1 MTMKKIL
8 IILIFICSVS
18 VKKADAQITEII
30 KVAITKV
37 VRAVDLQV
45 QRLQTKT
52 IWLQDAQKVIEN
64 TMHQLK
70 LTNIAEWSDKQ
81 KTLYANYY
89 TELWQVKNLIGT
101 YQEVKDII
109 QKQRQLVNA
118 YKQAYAL
125 FKQDSHFNIN
135 EMDYMER
142 VYSGIID
149 ESVKNLEQVYLVIN
163 SFSTQMSDAQ
173 RLAIVNAASNRID
186 ENYNDLKQFNNQ
198 NIKLSLQRTKDVND
212 MNTIKALYSLP

>member
-1 MTMKKIL
+1 MKKIL

-18 VKKADAQITEII
+18 VQKVDAQIVEII
-30 KVAITKV
+30 KAAITKV

-45 QRLQTKT
+45 QRLQTQT
-52 IWLQDAQKVIEN
+52 IWLQDAQKIIEN

-70 LTNIAEWSDKQ
+70 LTDIANWSDKQ

-89 TELWQVKNLIGT
+89 NELWQVKNLIGT
-101 YQEVKDII
+101 YQKVKDII
-109 QKQRQLVNA
+109 QKQTQLVNA
-118 YKQAYAL
+118 YKQADAL

-173 RLAIVNAASNRID
+173 RLAIVNAASGRID

-198 NIKLSLQRTKDVND
+198 NVKLSLQRSKDLND
-212 MNTIKALYSLP
+212 MNTVKQLYGIQ

>member
-1 MTMKKIL
+1 MKKIL

-18 VKKADAQITEII
+18 VQKADAQIVEII
-30 KVAITKV
+30 KAAITKV

-45 QRLQTKT
+45 QRLQTQT
-52 IWLQDAQKVIEN
+52 IWLQDAQKIIEN

-70 LTNIAEWSDKQ
+70 LTDIANWSDKQ

-89 TELWQVKNLIGT
+89 NELWQVKNLIGT
-101 YQEVKDII
+101 YQKVKDII
-109 QKQRQLVNA
+109 QKQTQLVNS
-118 YKQAYAL
+118 YKQADAL

-198 NIKLSLQRTKDVND
+198 NVKLSLQRSKDMND
-212 MNTIKALYSLP
+212 MNTVKQLYGIQ

>member
-1 MTMKKIL
+1 
-8 IILIFICSVS
+8 
-18 VKKADAQITEII
+18 
-30 KVAITKV
+30 
-37 VRAVDLQV
+37 
-45 QRLQTKT
+45 
-52 IWLQDAQKVIEN
+52 
-64 TMHQLK
+64 MHQLK
-70 LTNIAEWSDKQ
+70 LTDIANWSDKQ

-89 TELWQVKNLIGT
+89 NELWQVKNLIGT
-101 YQEVKDII
+101 YQKVKDII
-109 QKQRQLVNA
+109 QKQTQLVNA
-118 YKQAYAL
+118 YKQADAL
-125 FKQDSHFNIN
+125 FKQDRHFNIN

-198 NIKLSLQRTKDVND
+198 NVKLSLQRSKDMND
-212 MNTIKALYSLP
+212 MNTVKQLYGIQ

>member
-1 MTMKKIL
+1 MKKIL
-8 IILIFICSVS
+8 IILIFICGVS
-18 VKKADAQITEII
+18 VQKADAQIVELV
-30 KVAITKV
+30 KAAITKV

-45 QRLQTKT
+45 QRLQTQT
-52 IWLQDAQKVIEN
+52 IWLQDAQKIIEN

-70 LTNIAEWSDKQ
+70 LTDIANWSDKQ

-89 TELWQVKNLIGT
+89 NELWQVKNLIGT
-101 YQEVKDII
+101 YQRVKDII
-109 QKQRQLVNA
+109 QKQTQLVNA
-118 YKQAYAL
+118 YKQADAL

-135 EMDYMER
+135 ELDYMER

-173 RLAIVNAASNRID
+173 RLAIVNAASGRID

-198 NIKLSLQRTKDVND
+198 NVKLSLQRSKDMND
-212 MNTIKALYSLP
+212 MNTVKQLYGIQ

>member
-1 MTMKKIL
+1 MKKIL

-18 VKKADAQITEII
+18 VQKADAQIVEII
-30 KVAITKV
+30 KAAITKV

-45 QRLQTKT
+45 QRLQTQT
-52 IWLQDAQKVIEN
+52 IWLQDAQKIIEN

-70 LTNIAEWSDKQ
+70 LTDIANWSDKQ

-89 TELWQVKNLIGT
+89 NELWQVKNLIGT
-101 YQEVKDII
+101 YQKVKDII
-109 QKQRQLVNA
+109 QKQTQLVNA
-118 YKQAYAL
+118 YKQADAL

-198 NIKLSLQRTKDVND
+198 NVKLSLQRSKDMND
-212 MNTIKALYSLP
+212 MNTVKQLYGIQ

>member
-1 MTMKKIL
+1 MTMKKVL
-8 IILIFICSVS
+8 IVLTFICSVS
-18 VKKADAQITEII
+18 LQKADAQIAELI
-30 KVAITKV
+30 KAAITKV
-37 VRAVDLQV
+37 VRAADLQV
-45 QRLQTKT
+45 QRLQTQT
-52 IWLQDAQKVIEN
+52 IWLQDAQKIIEN

-70 LTNIAEWSDKQ
+70 LTDIANWSDKQ

-89 TELWQVKNLIGT
+89 NELWQVKNLIGT
-101 YQEVKDII
+101 YQKVKDII
-109 QKQRQLVNA
+109 KKQTQLVNA
-118 YKQAYAL
+118 YKQANAL

-135 EMDYMER
+135 EMGYMEK

-173 RLAIVNAASNRID
+173 RLAIVNAASGRID

-198 NIKLSLQRTKDVND
+198 NVKLSLQRSKDLND
-212 MNTIKALYSLP
+212 MNIVKQLYGIQ

>member
-1 MTMKKIL
+1 MKKIL

>member
-1 MTMKKIL
+1 MKKIL
-8 IILIFICSVS
+8 IIFIFIYSVS
-18 VKKADAQITEII
+18 VQKTDAQITEII
-30 KVAITKV
+30 KAAITKV

-45 QRLQTKT
+45 QRLQTHT
-52 IWLQDAQKVIEN
+52 IWLQDAQKLIEN

-89 TELWQVKNLIGT
+89 NELWQVKNLIGA
-101 YQEVKDII
+101 YQKVKDII
-109 QKQRQLVNA
+109 QKQTQLVKA
-118 YKQAYAL
+118 YKQADAL
-125 FKQDSHFNIN
+125 FKQDSHFSSK
-135 EMDYMER
+135 EVDYMEN

-173 RLAIVNAASNRID
+173 RLAIVNAASGRID

-198 NIKLSLQRTKDVND
+198 NVKLSLQRAKDIND
-212 MNTIKALYSLP
+212 LNTVKQLYGIQ

>member
-1 MTMKKIL
+1 MKKIL

-18 VKKADAQITEII
+18 VQKADAQIVELI
-30 KVAITKV
+30 KAAITKV

-45 QRLQTKT
+45 QRLQTQT
-52 IWLQDAQKVIEN
+52 IWLQDAQKIIEN

-70 LTNIAEWSDKQ
+70 LTDIANWSDKQ

-89 TELWQVKNLIGT
+89 NELWQVKNLIGT
-101 YQEVKDII
+101 YQKVKDII
-109 QKQRQLVNA
+109 QKQTQLVNA
-118 YKQAYAL
+118 YKQADAL

-173 RLAIVNAASNRID
+173 RLAIVNAASGRID

-198 NIKLSLQRTKDVND
+198 NIKLSLQRSKDLND
-212 MNTIKALYSLP
+212 MNTVKQLYGIQ

>member
-1 MTMKKIL
+1 MKKTL
-8 IILIFICSVS
+8 IILVLVCCVS
-18 VKKADAQITEII
+18 VQKADAQIVELI
-30 KVAITKV
+30 KAAITKV

-45 QRLQTKT
+45 QRLQTQT
-52 IWLQDAQKVIEN
+52 IWLQDAQKIIEN

-70 LTNIAEWSDKQ
+70 LTDIADWSDKQ

-89 TELWQVKNLIGT
+89 NELWQVKNLIGT
-101 YQEVKDII
+101 YQKVKDII
-109 QKQRQLVNA
+109 QKQTQLVNA
-118 YKQAYAL
+118 YKQADAL

-173 RLAIVNAASNRID
+173 RLAIVDAASGRID

-198 NIKLSLQRTKDVND
+198 NVKLSLQRSKDMND
-212 MNTIKALYSLP
+212 MNTVKQLYGIQ

>member
-1 MTMKKIL
+1 MKKIL

-18 VKKADAQITEII
+18 VQKADAQIVELI
-30 KVAITKV
+30 KAAITKV

-45 QRLQTKT
+45 QRLQTQT
-52 IWLQDAQKVIEN
+52 IWLQDAQKIIEN

-70 LTNIAEWSDKQ
+70 LTDIANWSDKQ

-89 TELWQVKNLIGT
+89 NELWQVKNLIGT
-101 YQEVKDII
+101 YQKVKDII
-109 QKQRQLVNA
+109 QKQTQLVNA
-118 YKQAYAL
+118 YKQADAL

-198 NIKLSLQRTKDVND
+198 NVKLSLQRSKDMND
-212 MNTIKALYSLP
+212 MNTVKALYSLP

>member
-1 MTMKKIL
+1 MRKIL
-8 IILIFICSVS
+8 FILLLACSVS
-18 VKKADAQITEII
+18 VQKADAQFAEII
-30 KVAITKV
+30 KAAITKV

-70 LTNIAEWSDKQ
+70 LTDIANWSDKQ
-81 KTLYANYY
+81 KTLYSNYY
-89 TELWQVKNLIGT
+89 NELWQVKNLIGA
-101 YQEVKDII
+101 YQKVKDII
-109 QKQRQLVNA
+109 QKQTQLVKA
-118 YKQAYAL
+118 YKQADAL
-125 FKQDSHFNIN
+125 FKQDSHFNSKEI
-135 EMDYMER
+135 DYMES

-173 RLAIVNAASNRID
+173 RLAIVNAASGRID

-198 NIKLSLQRTKDVND
+198 NVKLSLQRAKDIND
-212 MNTIKALYSLP
+212 LNTVKQLYGLQ

>member
-1 MTMKKIL
+1 MKKIL
-8 IILIFICSVS
+8 IILVFICSVG
-18 VKKADAQITEII
+18 VQKTDAQFAEII
-30 KVAITKV
+30 KAAITKV

-45 QRLQTKT
+45 QRLQTHT

-89 TELWQVKNLIGT
+89 NELWQVKNLIGA
-101 YQEVKDII
+101 YQKVKDII
-109 QKQRQLVNA
+109 QKQTQLVKA
-118 YKQAYAL
+118 YKQAEAL
-125 FKQDSHFNIN
+125 FKQDSHFNSN
-135 EMDYMER
+135 EIDYMES

-173 RLAIVNAASNRID
+173 RLAIVDAASGRID

-198 NIKLSLQRTKDVND
+198 NVKLSLQRAKDIND
-212 MNTIKALYSLP
+212 LNTVKQLYGIQ

>member
-1 MTMKKIL
+1 MKKIL

-18 VKKADAQITEII
+18 VQKADAQIVEII
-30 KVAITKV
+30 KAAITKV

-45 QRLQTKT
+45 QRLQTQT
-52 IWLQDAQKVIEN
+52 IWLQDAQKIIEN

-70 LTNIAEWSDKQ
+70 LTDIANWSDKQ

-89 TELWQVKNLIGT
+89 NELWQVKNLIGT
-101 YQEVKDII
+101 YQKVKDII
-109 QKQRQLVNA
+109 QKQTQLVNA
-118 YKQAYAL
+118 YKQADAL

-173 RLAIVNAASNRID
+173 RLAIVNAASGRID

-198 NIKLSLQRTKDVND
+198 NVKLSLQRSKDMND
-212 MNTIKALYSLP
+212 MNTVKQLYGIQ

>member
-1 MTMKKIL
+1 MKKIL

-18 VKKADAQITEII
+18 VKKADAQFAEII

-70 LTNIAEWSDKQ
+70 LTDIANWSDKQ
-81 KTLYANYY
+81 ETLYANYY
-89 TELWQVKNLIGT
+89 NELWQVKNLIGT

-109 QKQRQLVNA
+109 QKQRQLVNV

>member
-1 MTMKKIL
+1 MKKIL

-18 VKKADAQITEII
+18 VQKADAQIVEII
-30 KVAITKV
+30 KAAITKV

-45 QRLQTKT
+45 QRLQTQT
-52 IWLQDAQKVIEN
+52 IWLQDAQKIIEN

-70 LTNIAEWSDKQ
+70 LTDIANWSDKQ

-89 TELWQVKNLIGT
+89 NELWQVKNLIGT
-101 YQEVKDII
+101 YQKVKDII
-109 QKQRQLVNA
+109 QKQTQLVNA
-118 YKQAYAL
+118 YKQADAL

-198 NIKLSLQRTKDVND
+198 NVKLSLQRSKDMND
-212 MNTIKALYSLP
+212 MNTVKALYSLP